1 MIYDNKNHKDIKGED
16 LAKIFEPYC
25 TCNQRKFHF
34 ITDPK
39 TKFNGYQ
46 PKINTFGVCPINGLA
61 GLLGRHLYTKQSP
74 NSVLVQEFE
83 QFIKPIID

>member
-39 TKFNGYQ
+39 TKFNGY
-46 PKINTFGVCPINGLA
+46 
-61 GLLGRHLYTKQSP
+61 
-74 NSVLVQEFE
+74 
-83 QFIKPIID
+83 